1 MPAGM
6 TLRENGEG
14 GRNKGADRPQ
24 DKSPAR
30 SAEMLF
36 LRCSRQRKNKE
47 PPTREASQLPRS
59 THQPDDRLKPS
70 ELPLQNGAG
79 EAGGT
84 PSARFSRA
92 SADLLA
98 RSCPPTRLRTCGWL
112 CRRSPGDLACARHPQ
127 GPYWRPV
134 SRPRMDP
141 RPSDPGAPAET
152 PDFSPR
158 RAKRGMRPCGRM
170 EMVDPIG
177 IEPMTSCLQGRCST
191 N

>member
-1 MPAGM
+1 MPGAALPVELRHIFHEAVRSRSVRWSGARLFPGRLELAVSEGLEPPTPWFVARCSHSAELGDHTAGM
-6 TLRENGEG
+6 TLREI
-14 GRNKGADRPQ
+14 
-24 DKSPAR
+24 
-30 SAEMLF
+30 
-36 LRCSRQRKNKE
+36 
-47 PPTREASQLPRS
+47 
-59 THQPDDRLKPS
+59 
-70 ELPLQNGAG
+70 GAG

-98 RSCPPTRLRTCGWL
+98 RSLPPTWLRTCGWL
-112 CRRSPGDLACARHPQ
+112 CRRTLGDLACARHPQ

-141 RPSDPGAPAET
+141 RPSDPGAPAEA

-158 RAKRGMRPCGRM
+158 RATRGMRPCSRM
-170 EMVDPIG
+170 ENGGPY
-177 IEPMTSCLQGRCST
+177 R